1 MYYVK
6 RGKYRK
12 VAQHFLLF
20 AFLPAFCFPIA
31 VSSPVFA
38 QQPALRT
45 TGQKAAPKSTEDTGT
60 SIPGGSIQG
69 WTLKFDEEFND
80 SAINYSRWSP
90 HPPAKLLL
98 TGLQSWTPQSIEI
111 SGGQA
116 HIVARRTKNTY
127 TSGFLTTF
135 GTFAQTYGRF
145 EIRFRIP
152 AGRGLE
158 PMFRLLPITGGDVP
172 AIDVMNATGDEPSKA
187 LFSNHWGDARAD
199 RDYTGSYSVD
209 NLSIGFHTIVLTW
222 DEEKIIWTVDGF
234 ERFSSFDGVPHQP
247 MYLAVS
253 LGVGNEKSGDPDAT
267 TKFPATLDIDY
278 IRVFARQ

>member
-20 AFLPAFCFPIA
+20 AFLPAFCFSIA
-31 VSSPVFA
+31 VFSPAWA
-38 QQPALRT
+38 QPSALRA
-45 TGQKAAPKSTEDTGT
+45 TGQKAAPKSADDTST
-60 SIPGGSIQG
+60 SIPG
-69 WTLKFDEEFND
+69 WALKFDEEFND

-98 TGLQSWTPQSIEI
+98 TGLQNWTPQSIGI

-116 HIVARRTKNTY
+116 HIIARKAKNSY
-127 TSGFLTTF
+127 ISGFLTTF

-158 PMFRLLPITGGDVP
+158 PVFRLLPITGGDIP
-172 AIDVMNATGDEPSKA
+172 AIDVMNAAGDEPSKA

-199 RDYTGSYSVD
+199 RDYTGSYTVD
-209 NLSIGFHTIVLTW
+209 DLSIGFHTITVTW

-253 LGVGNEKSGDPDAT
+253 LGVGTEKSGDPDAT
-267 TKFPATLDIDY
+267 TKFPASLDIDY